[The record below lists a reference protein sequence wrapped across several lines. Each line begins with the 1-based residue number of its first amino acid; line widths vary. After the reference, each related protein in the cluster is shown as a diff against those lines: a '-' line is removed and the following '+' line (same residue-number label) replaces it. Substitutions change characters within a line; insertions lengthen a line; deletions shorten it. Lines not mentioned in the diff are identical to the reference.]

1 MGVGTLESKDQ
12 ESRSCRER
20 VRAENG
26 KAEAWA
32 VARGSLAVFE
42 VGALNS
48 GQAALALAAEKL
60 EAADS
65 LGASATAADVRML
78 ACDCIAVTVMVDEV
92 RHDAFGSRR
101 VRFAPQ
107 RVFDAGL
114 RIHAINHLHREG
126 DQVVGSVDVHEIT
139 YRPPGSAESDAP
151 RRVTP
156 ESVLEGLR
164 TTAAAKDGRTAL
176 SVLWRIAPREVQPFE
191 PVDRVSLPRLHRATD
206 REVKMLPAFQAA
218 PAEVSQVEDGADA
231 WLPGFEPRV
240 TGCPSWLVHVFDRAG
255 GGLLPGR
262 KGAPLELRL
271 FISALCLVH
280 EHDRVGGVAR
290 MTPSLR
296 EVVDWLYP
304 DGWKSRYRDFG
315 LLPAAL
321 DRLGSLR
328 IPVGDYLVS
337 VVNAVVVPRVWDP
350 DALVGL
356 EVRIPR
362 SAAQGA
368 RLDWNRLRRYGVK
381 SAAMYRGY
389 LALSAAMDGAARRG
403 MPITKMI
410 PAPVLDE
417 HGKPKRR
424 KGGAIIRSTKE
435 WIPNPAGK
443 YVPRWND
450 WERRQVPDATP
461 LQALARHGADMFR
474 LGSSGT
480 TPLIGGGGETRVRL

>member
-1 MGVGTLESKDQ
+1 M
-12 ESRSCRER
+12 
-20 VRAENG
+20 
-26 KAEAWA
+26 
-32 VARGSLAVFE
+32 FE

-65 LGASATAADVRML
+65 PGASATAADVRML
-78 ACDCIAVTVMVDEV
+78 ACDCIAVTVMMDEV

-107 RVFDAGL
+107 WVFDAGL
-114 RIHAINHLHREG
+114 SLHREG

-176 SVLWRIAPREVQPFE
+176 SVLWRIAPREVKPFK

-206 REVKMLPAFQAA
+206 RDVKMLPAFPAA
-218 PAEVSQVEDGADA
+218 PAAVSQVEDGADA

-280 EHDRVGGVAR
+280 EHDRVGGVTT

-328 IPVGDYLVS
+328 IPVGRYLVS
-337 VVNAVVVPRVWDP
+337 VVNAVVVPQVWDP

-356 EVRIPR
+356 EVRIPQ

-424 KGGAIIRSTKE
+424 KGGAIIRSTNA
-435 WIPNPAGK
+435 WIPNPAAK
-443 YVPRWND
+443 YAPRWND
-450 WERRQVPDATP
+450 WDKARFLGYDPTDRRRRRNAREALERLEGDGVVQLERLPDGTCRLFGPDGRPVP
-461 LQALARHGADMFR
+461 QGA
-474 LGSSGT
+474 
-480 TPLIGGGGETRVRL
+480 GGG